1 MNKLFA
7 AFLHR
12 SGLRE
17 VPRQVR
23 TWFARMRS
31 NDAKLIQHVET
42 YNDFFFEDLNV
53 SREEA
58 EKEFSRVNAIL
69 NLNPGKRTSCHRFCF
84 AALAV
89 SGFKPKTI
97 LELGTSFG
105 ATTAFLST
113 IFPES
118 TVYTFDL
125 PPDDPLLEQFHPID
139 IRNNR
144 NDLHKN
150 RLDAKNIVQI
160 QKNSIHL
167 LGEDLPKF
175 DLIWLDGGHFYPEVA
190 WDHFYCMHRLN
201 SGGWVFSDDIVR
213 PEDCERG
220 RAPDPWNVLE
230 YFNSR
235 FENKFKLLLKRENV
249 IDHLLLPKYIGVLN
263 KTK

>member
-1 MNKLFA
+1 MKRQVS

-17 VPRQVR
+17 VPRKIR
-23 TWFARMRS
+23 TFFAQLRK
-31 NDAKLIQHVET
+31 NNPQLVNHVET
-42 YNDFFFEDLNV
+42 FNDFYFEDLNV
-53 SREEA
+53 SRKDVD
-58 EKEFSRVNAIL
+58 KEFARVNDLAGL
-69 NLNPGKRTSCHRFCF
+69 KPTNRSSCHRYFF

-97 LELGTSFG
+97 LEIGTSFG
-105 ATTAFLST
+105 ATTTFLS
-113 IFPES
+113 ILFPDAKI
-118 TVYTFDL
+118 YTFDL

-139 IRNNR
+139 IRNDR
-144 NDLHKN
+144 DSLHEK
-150 RLDAKNIVQI
+150 RLQKDNIVRF

-201 SGGWVFSDDIVR
+201 KGGWLFSDDIVR

-220 RAPDPWNVLE
+220 RAPDPWNVLQ
-230 YFNSR
+230 YFNDR
-235 FENKFKLLLKRENV
+235 FQDKFRLLLKRENV
-249 IDHLLLPKYIGVLN
+249 IDHLLLPKYIGVLK
-263 KTK
+263 KTN